1 MIFRPLY
8 IMSLAGGVLALLLTV
23 SAAQAKPVTILSPD
37 RNITAIISDEQ
48 GVLSYRVLA
57 DGKPV
62 LSPSPLGIRS
72 NGLDLGTGVSIEKA
86 QTGKVAERYP
96 FHGGKPWADNTANT
110 AKVFLKSAG
119 GAYEADVHV
128 ANDGVAV
135 RLRLPALAG
144 RKIEAEGSGWKLADE
159 NASVWATEFVPE
171 YEALYARTT
180 LKELG
185 SKDYGLP
192 LTAKINGLW
201 VTLSE
206 AAVVDYGDSAIHRD
220 GNGTLVTRLY
230 ADANGWSTDNAVT
243 QPWRVTIIARD
254 LTGLV
259 NSTLVQ
265 NLNPPPS
272 AALAEAKWI
281 HPGRSTWQWLAI
293 GDPLENDQHQWVDW
307 TRELGFEYY
316 LIDDGWA
323 KWKAPWPSLTDTVT
337 YARQQG
343 VGIWVW
349 VHSHDVSTPE
359 ARQALFKRFSD
370 IGVVGV
376 KVDFPKSTNRD
387 WSNWYADT
395 ARDAATEHLMVD
407 FHGASKPTG
416 TERTWPNV
424 LTREAVRGHEWHITR
439 YNRKLTAD
447 HDTILPFTRYVVGPG
462 DYTPTVFET
471 KELQGNSWAHE
482 MAQMI
487 MFNSPYLSLGGHP
500 LTYLSNPG
508 LDLLKAVPATWD
520 ETIVLPGSEP
530 GKVAALARRSGTD
543 WFIAVINNDEAREM
557 TINLTFLKK
566 GAWQLV
572 ELADDPDKPDS
583 YKRLVKTV
591 TSGQLVTLNMRPRGG
606 YTAYIREESVR

>member
-1 MIFRPLY
+1 MTFRPLG
-8 IMSLAGGVLALLLTV
+8 IVSLVGGLITLLLAASV
-23 SAAQAKPVTILSPD
+23 AQARPVAVLSPD
-37 RNITAIISDEQ
+37 GKVAALISDAR
-48 GVLSYRVLA
+48 GVLTYRVSA
-57 DGKPV
+57 DGRSV
-62 LSPSPLGIRS
+62 LDPSPLGIRS
-72 NGLDLGTGVSIEKA
+72 NGLDLGTGAAIRKT
-86 QTGKVAERYP
+86 QRGKLAERYP
-96 FHGGKPWADNTANT
+96 FHGGKAWADNNANT
-110 AKVFLKSAG
+110 ATVFLTSNGVAF
-119 GAYEADVHV
+119 EADVHV

-135 RLRLPALAG
+135 RLRLPALAA
-144 RKIEAEGSGWKLADE
+144 RKVEADGSGWKLAE
-159 NASVWATEFVPE
+159 NDPRVWATEFLPD
-171 YEALYARTT
+171 YENAYAETSLT
-180 LKELG
+180 KLG
-185 SKDYGLP
+185 DKTYGLP
-192 LTAKINGLW
+192 LTAKVNGLW

-206 AAVVDYGDSAIHRD
+206 AAVVDYGDSAIHLTRD
-220 GNGTLVTRLY
+220 GMLATRLY
-230 ADANGWSTDNAVT
+230 ADPDGWSTDEAVV

-272 AALAEAKWI
+272 ADLAEAKWI
-281 HPGRSTWQWLAI
+281 RPGRSSWQWLAI

-307 TRELGFEYY
+307 THELGFDDY

-323 KWKAPWPSLTDTVT
+323 KWQAPWPSLAETVQ

-349 VHSHDVSTPE
+349 VHSQDVSAP
-359 ARQALFKRFSD
+359 AMRQALFKRFAD

-376 KVDFPKSTNRD
+376 KVDFPKQDNRE

-395 ARDAATEHLMVD
+395 AKDAAAEHLMVD

-462 DYTPTVFET
+462 DYTPTVLET

-482 MAQMI
+482 LAQMVI
-487 MFNSPYLSLGGHP
+487 FTSPYLSMGGHP

-508 LDLLKAVPATWD
+508 LDLLKSVPATWD
-520 ETIVLPGSEP
+520 ETIVLAGSEP
-530 GKVAALARRSGTD
+530 GKVAVMARRSGSD
-543 WFIAVINNDEAREM
+543 WFIAAINNGEARDM
-557 TINLTFLKK
+557 AVNLAFLKK
-566 GAWQLV
+566 GSWQMV
-572 ELADDPDKPDS
+572 ELADDPDKSDS
-583 YKRLVKTV
+583 YKRSVKTV
-591 TSGQLVTLNMRPRGG
+591 TSDQPVTLNLRSRGG
-606 YTAYIREESVR
+606 FIAHIRKE